1 MTRLSEA
8 ISFAA
13 RCHDGMLRKGT
24 DTPYIVH
31 PMEVAGIAAALTHDE
46 DILCACV
53 LHDVAEDCGV
63 TEGELAARFGART
76 AQLVMSETQLCDG
89 DPRLTWEKRKRG
101 ALERIAHGDRAVRL
115 IALADKLSNL
125 RAIRRDYERDADALF
140 FRFHQHDKHMHAWYY
155 RSVIALLREDFQ
167 HTREWQEMRMHAEHV
182 FAGVPYEGAGESN
195 AQDAV

>member
-31 PMEVAGIAAALTHDE
+31 PMEAAAIAAALTNDE

-63 TEGELAARFGART
+63 TESELAERFGVRT
-76 AQLVMSETQLCDG
+76 AQLVMSETQLCEG
-89 DPRLTWEKRKRG
+89 DRRLT
-101 ALERIAHGDRAVRL
+101 
-115 IALADKLSNL
+115 S
-125 RAIRRDYERDADALF
+125 
-140 FRFHQHDKHMHAWYY
+140 FRNQIILWS
-155 RSVIALLREDFQ
+155 RTPR
-167 HTREWQEMRMHAEHV
+167 
-182 FAGVPYEGAGESN
+182 
-195 AQDAV
+195 

>member
-31 PMEVAGIAAALTHDE
+31 PMEAAAIAAALTSDE

-63 TEGELAARFGART
+63 TECELAERFGART
-76 AQLVMSETQLCDG
+76 AQLVMSETQLCEG
-89 DPRLTWEKRKRG
+89 DRRLTWEIRKRG
-101 ALERIAHGDRAVRL
+101 ALERIKNGDRAVKL
-115 IALADKLSNL
+115 IALSDKLSNL
-125 RAIRRDYERDADALF
+125 RAIHRDYERDAERMF
-140 FRFHQHDKHMHAWYY
+140 ERFHQHDKRKHAWYY
-155 RSVIALLREDFQ
+155 LSVVELLREEFGQ
-167 HTREWQEMRMHAEHV
+167 TREWQEMHMHAQCI
-182 FAGVPYEGAGESN
+182 FGSD
-195 AQDAV
+195 AQEAEKVI

>member
-8 ISFAA
+8 IAFAA

-31 PMEVAGIAAALTHDE
+31 PMEAAAIAAALTNDE

-63 TEGELAARFGART
+63 TESELAERFGVRT
-76 AQLVMSETQLCDG
+76 AQLVMSETQLCEG
-89 DPRLTWEKRKRG
+89 DRRLTWEIRKRG
-101 ALERIAHGDRAVRL
+101 ALERIKNGDRAVKL

-125 RAIRRDYERDADALF
+125 RAIHRDYEREAERMF
-140 FRFHQHDKHMHAWYY
+140 ERFHQHDKRKHAWYY
-155 RSVIALLREDFQ
+155 LSVVELLREEFGQ
-167 HTREWQEMRMHAEHV
+167 THEWQEMRMHAEHI
-182 FAGVPYEGAGESN
+182 FGSGAQE
-195 AQDAV
+195 AQQVV

>member
-1 MTRLSEA
+1 MTRLCEA

-13 RCHDGMLRKGT
+13 RCHDGMTRKAT

-31 PMEVAGIAAALTHDE
+31 PMEVVVIAAALTQDE

-63 TEGELAARFGART
+63 TQEELVERFGERT

-89 DPRLTWEKRKRG
+89 DPRLTWETRKRR
-101 ALERIAHGDRAVRL
+101 ALERIASGDRAVKL

-125 RAIRRDYERDADALF
+125 RAIRRDYDRDADATF
-140 FRFHQHDKHMHAWYY
+140 FRFHQHDKRMHAWYY
-155 RSVIALLREDFQ
+155 RSVIALLKEEFGRTEQWRELCA
-167 HTREWQEMRMHAEHV
+167 HAEHV
-182 FAGVPYEGAGESN
+182 FAGVPSAGYGNIHER
-195 AQDAV
+195 VV

>member
-8 ISFAA
+8 IAFAA

-31 PMEVAGIAAALTHDE
+31 PMEAAAIAAALTNDE

-63 TEGELAARFGART
+63 TESELAERFGVRT
-76 AQLVMSETQLCDG
+76 AQLVMSETQLCEG
-89 DPRLTWEKRKRG
+89 DRRLTWEIRKRG
-101 ALERIAHGDRAVRL
+101 ALERIKNGDRAVKL

-125 RAIRRDYERDADALF
+125 RAIHRDYERDAERMF
-140 FRFHQHDKHMHAWYY
+140 ERFHQHDKRKHAWYY
-155 RSVIALLREDFQ
+155 LSVVELLREEFGQ
-167 HTREWQEMRMHAEHV
+167 THEWQEMRMHAECI
-182 FAGVPYEGAGESN
+182 FGSGAQE
-195 AQDAV
+195 AQQVV